1 MRGIY
6 LCALCESL
14 PDRIIKLR
22 TNFSHTKLIVKLT
35 IQSHN
40 LKSHKVLKSPKLSNS
55 HNFILAYIYRTTVL
69 QQQMVL
75 EIIQLIVSLHDAH
88 LMSGARIFTVC
99 RH

>member
-14 PDRIIKLR
+14 PDRIIKLG
-22 TNFSHTKLIVKLT
+22 TNFSSAKLIVKIIFLT

-55 HNFILAYIYRTTVL
+55 HNFILALIYSTTIYL
-69 QQQMVL
+69 L
-75 EIIQLIVSLHDAH
+75 TTTPTSHTYTL
-88 LMSGARIFTVC
+88 
-99 RH
+99 